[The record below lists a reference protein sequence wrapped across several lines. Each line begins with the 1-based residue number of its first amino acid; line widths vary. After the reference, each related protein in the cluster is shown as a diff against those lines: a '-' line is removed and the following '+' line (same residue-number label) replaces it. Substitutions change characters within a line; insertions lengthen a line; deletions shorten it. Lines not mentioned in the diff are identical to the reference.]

1 MQIKK
6 LWEKHNLTVRGICW
20 GLESMTAEFFNGI
33 SAHEICYEKKKIKR
47 KTQNKWPSINRT
59 DERKLEMWGTN
70 QAHEICI

>member
-1 MQIKK
+1 M
-6 LWEKHNLTVRGICW
+6 E
-20 GLESMTAEFFNGI
+20 
-33 SAHEICYEKKKIKR
+33 SAHMRFAMRKKKIKR